1 MASVTFCRVPG
12 VGGAYGAER
21 LLVRASGLV
30 GAYRVA
36 ARLSEH
42 AADAYRLRASISAK
56 RGVQSVLGCFE
67 RLTETASSLCRVA
80 KVVAEV
86 GRVQR

>member
-42 AADAYRLRASISAK
+42 AADAYRLRTSISAK
-56 RGVQSVLGCFE
+56 CRYTACAVVSNDSPRRLRGFGMW
-67 RLTETASSLCRVA
+67 
-80 KVVAEV
+80 
-86 GRVQR
+86 